1 MARIG
6 TRGAALTV
14 AAALALLAVAQG
26 VAVARGGPLP
36 EGVAL
41 AALPNGY
48 SYATREDR
56 IVVIG
61 FQLRNDGDRELE
73 VLDLAQDLPGL
84 ELRDVVVSGE
94 PFDFDSAGEGEAAL
108 PAFRLERGTVVEVTL
123 SYRLAGCPQVP
134 QDPRPLPVRVRA
146 GRSAGLLQVRMPT
159 APSDEPDAG
168 PDDEEEWQSVLVR
181 DLCG

>member
-1 MARIG
+1 MGRIG
-6 TRGAALTV
+6 TKSAALGV
-14 AAALALLAVAQG
+14 AGALALLAVAQG

-36 EGVAL
+36 EGVGVT
-41 AALPNGY
+41 ALPNGY

-56 IVVIG
+56 LVVIG
-61 FQLRNDGDRELE
+61 FQLRNDGDRAVE

-94 PFDFDSAGEGEAAL
+94 PFDFSAAGEGEAPL
-108 PAFRLERGTVVEVTL
+108 PAFRMSRGTVVEVTL
-123 SYRLAGCPQVP
+123 SYRLAACPQVP
-134 QDPRPLPVRVRA
+134 QDARPLPVRVRA
-146 GRSAGLLQVRMPT
+146 GRSTGLLQVRMPT